1 MENKKTISAK
11 DILQKLGTVMAL
23 AILCLIFSFA
33 LPGKFPT
40 INNIMNILRQASINC
55 LIAAGMLCAL
65 ITAGIDLS
73 VGSNCVLC
81 TCTIGFMVQKANN
94 MLQEAQAIIEAGGDL
109 AVAEKLM
116 TGANILLNPIL
127 LVLAGLAVSTFC
139 GFINGTLLT
148 RLELPHPFVSTMG
161 MKNVLLGI
169 ALLITGGQSIGFTA
183 KGVDG
188 LMALGNGSFFKIA
201 SNGLKEKLL
210 FIVPEAFIPE
220 SIVESVRNATVPG
233 TSGPLIINL
242 GNIKADFSGFPL
254 SFLLVILVFIIFD
267 IFLRRTALGRQI
279 YCCGGN
285 PEAAR
290 LSGIPSKNVLTF
302 VYALSG
308 FMSGMAGVI
317 CVGRL
322 ASANATGGA
331 TYDNDAIAACIVG
344 GASFTGGK
352 GTIWG
357 TLIGALLMA
366 VINNGLN
373 LMGAQKDIQY
383 IVIGGVIILA
393 VTLDVFRNKMEAKA
407 RKMAAK

>member
-1 MENKKTISAK
+1 MENKKKLSVK
-11 DILQKLGTVMAL
+11 DIMQKLGTVMAL
-23 AILCLIFSFA
+23 AILVIIFCITM
-33 LPGKFPT
+33 PDKFPRIT
-40 INNIMNILRQASINC
+40 NIMNIFKQASINC
-55 LIAAGMLCAL
+55 LIASGMLCAL

-81 TCTIGFMVQKANN
+81 TCTIGVMVERFGITSPVV
-94 MLQEAQAIIEAGGDL
+94 L
-109 AVAEKLM
+109 
-116 TGANILLNPIL
+116 ILIGL
-127 LVLAGLAVSTFC
+127 LVSTLC

-148 RLELPHPFVSTMG
+148 RLDLPHPFVSTMG

-169 ALLITGGQSIGFTA
+169 ALVITGSKSIGFTG
-183 KGVDG
+183 KGVDS
-188 LMALGNGSFFKIA
+188 LMWLGGGSIFTVRDAVTNKVTFPGIPV
-201 SNGLKEKLL
+201 S
-210 FIVPEAFIPE
+210 FI
-220 SIVESVRNATVPG
+220 
-233 TSGPLIINL
+233 
-242 GNIKADFSGFPL
+242 
-254 SFLLVILVFIIFD
+254 LVIIVFIIFD
-267 IFLRRTALGRQI
+267 IFLRKTALGRQI

-308 FMSGMAGVI
+308 FIAGMAGVI
-317 CVGRL
+317 SVGRL
-322 ASANATGGA
+322 ASANANAGA

-366 VINNGLN
+366 VIRNGLN
-373 LMGAQKDIQY
+373 LMGASNDIQY
-383 IVIGGVIILA
+383 IVIGAVIILA